1 MIDQIL
7 MKSPRINTLA
17 ERLTEKTLSWPDQTA
32 PKIVQKEEDGRR

>member
-7 MKSPRINTLA
+7 IKSPRTNTLA

-32 PKIVQKEEDGRR
+32 PKIVQKEEDGGR